1 MRILQLGKFY
11 PIAGGVE
18 KVMWNLAQGLSA
30 RGMRCDMLCCGL
42 RRELKGWNVGY
53 HKAGKLIIPF
63 NESGHCIVVKAVVKL
78 AGTMISLRMVSE
90 VRRRRGSYDVI
101 HIHHPDP
108 MAAMALFMS
117 GYKGKVVLHWH
128 SDILRQK
135 GLLKLFDP
143 FQRWLIRRADVIVGT
158 TPVYVRE
165 SEALANV
172 QDKID
177 CIPIGVDPVKPDS
190 DGAMRVRS
198 RFPGKKIVYSL
209 GRLVPYKGY
218 EYLIEAASYLPDD
231 YHVLIGG
238 GGPDMEEL
246 SSKIKEMGLVGKVTM
261 LGRVPDEEFSAYFN
275 ACDLFALSSI
285 YKTEAFAIVQIEA
298 MSCGKPVVAT
308 RIPGSGVSWVNQ
320 DGVSGLNVEPRDARG
335 MAEAIVRITSDR
347 DVYDSFSARA
357 RARYEEM
364 FTYDAMITSCM
375 KLYNRLLCD

>member
-1 MRILQLGKFY
+1 MGKFY

-18 KVMWNLAQGLSA
+18 KVMWNLARGLSA
-30 RGMRCDMLCCGL
+30 RGIRCDMLCCGL

-63 NESGHCIVVKAVVKL
+63 NESGRCVVVKAVVKL
-78 AGTMISLRMVSE
+78 AGTMISLRMISE
-90 VRRRRGSYDVI
+90 VRRRMKNYDVI

-108 MAAMALFMS
+108 MAALALFMS
-117 GYKGKVVLHWH
+117 GYKGRVVLHWH

-172 QDKID
+172 QHKID
-177 CIPIGVDPVKPDS
+177 CIPIGVDPVMPDP
-190 DGAMRVRS
+190 DGAMRVRA
-198 RFPGKKIVYSL
+198 RYPGCRIVYSL
-209 GRLVPYKGY
+209 GRLVPYKGFD
-218 EYLIEAASYLPDD
+218 YLIETAAYLPDG

-238 GGPDMEEL
+238 SGPDHDEL
-246 SSKIKEMGLVGKVTM
+246 EAKIEKMGLGGKVTL
-261 LGRVPDEEFSAYFN
+261 LGRVPDNEFAAYFN
-275 ACDLFALSSI
+275 ACDVFALSSI

-308 RIPGSGVSWVNQ
+308 RIPGSGVSWVNRH
-320 DGVSGLNVEPRDARG
+320 GVSGLNVEPKDARG
-335 MAEAIVRITSDR
+335 MADAIVSMTSDKN
-347 DVYDSFSARA
+347 VYDAFSARA
-357 RARYEEM
+357 RARYEEL
-364 FTYDAMITSCM
+364 FTYDAMIASCI
-375 KLYNRLLCD
+375 KLYNRLLCG